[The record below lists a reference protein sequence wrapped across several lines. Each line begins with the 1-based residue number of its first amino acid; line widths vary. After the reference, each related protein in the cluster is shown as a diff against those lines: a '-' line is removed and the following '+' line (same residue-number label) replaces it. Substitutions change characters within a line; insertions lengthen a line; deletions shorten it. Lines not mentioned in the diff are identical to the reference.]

1 MKKAKRAFKARTFYI
16 TLLTFIFFWAACLPR
31 STPPETTSRPA
42 HYSKKARGKAPS
54 RKIENRLHQEYMEW
68 QGTRHQLG
76 GTGRGGIDCSGFVK
90 MVYKKRFGIELPRT
104 TKGLLKAGK
113 RVKRKS
119 LQAGD
124 LVFFRPPTYPYHV
137 GIFLSGKNF
146 MHASTK
152 KGVVISQIIPP
163 YWDKH
168 YFTARRI
175 LPKRITAP

>member
-1 MKKAKRAFKARTFYI
+1 MMGRDKKQKKGFKPLRLYI
-16 TLLTFIFFWAACLPR
+16 TLLAFIIFAVACLPR
-31 STPPETTSRPA
+31 STPQETTSRPT
-42 HYSKKARGKAPS
+42 HYSKKTSGYSNS
-54 RKIENRLHQEYMEW
+54 REIENRLRHEYKAW
-68 QGTRHQLG
+68 QGTRHRLG
-76 GTGRGGIDCSGFVK
+76 GTGRKGIDCSGFVK
-90 MVYKKRFGIELPRT
+90 TVYKERFNIELPRT
-104 TKGLLKAGK
+104 TKRLLKTGK

-137 GIFLSGKNF
+137 GIFLGGKDF

-152 KGVVISQIIPP
+152 KGVVISQIVPP

-175 LPKRITAP
+175 LPKK